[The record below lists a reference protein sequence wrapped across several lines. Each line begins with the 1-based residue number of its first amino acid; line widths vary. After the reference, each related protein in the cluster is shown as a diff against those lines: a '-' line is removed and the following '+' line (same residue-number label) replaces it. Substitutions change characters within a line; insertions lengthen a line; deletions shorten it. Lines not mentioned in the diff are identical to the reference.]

1 MIDRQDVFTRSLI
14 VVDADS
20 VQLQVAVS
28 MVGSSRVDAVL
39 ITDHLP
45 ELHSGHEVKYI
56 ECKQSVAVQQV
67 RTLPVSL

>member
-1 MIDRQDVFTRSLI
+1 MLTGSLV

-20 VQLQVAVS
+20 VQLQVAVA

-45 ELHSGHEVKYI
+45 ELQIGDGVKNI
-56 ECKQSVAVQQV
+56 QCK
-67 RTLPVSL
+67 